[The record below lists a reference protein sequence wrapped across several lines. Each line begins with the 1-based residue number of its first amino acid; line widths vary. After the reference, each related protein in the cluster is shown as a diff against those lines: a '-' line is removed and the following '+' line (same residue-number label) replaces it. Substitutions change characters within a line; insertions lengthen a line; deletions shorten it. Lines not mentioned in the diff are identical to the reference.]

1 MSYIQDDEQMI
12 KSCIKYID
20 EDKIV
25 DFLNNIDFEFDDSD
39 VDNYILQTSNSKL
52 IELCV
57 DSYIQ
62 DNNFNDLLDMVNELV
77 EDNTISNTTIT
88 IVKNNLLRQEKPDII
103 YQILNSN
110 LVTWRYNECNPFTS
124 GYIDFKDNNVSD
136 ESILNQEEVYVLFS
150 IYAKHE
156 YWICGPANEYVKDKD
171 SLAAYLEEADT
182 VLHRYGYYNTQELI
196 EWWKEDLQDYFDGN
210 IPDKIDAYTLA
221 DLYIKRGIYR

>member
-25 DFLNNIDFEFDDSD
+25 DFLNSIEFEFDDSD

-52 IELCV
+52 IGLCI
-57 DSYIQ
+57 DSYLDEGYIE
-62 DNNFNDLLDMVNELV
+62 DLLDMV
-77 EDNTISNTTIT
+77 DNDVVSNTALTI
-88 IVKNNLLRQEKPDII
+88 IKNKLVKQENPDII

-182 VLHRYGYYNTQELI
+182 VLHRYGYYNTQKLI
-196 EWWKEDLQDYFDGN
+196 EWWEDDLQDYFDGN

-221 DLYIKRGIYR
+221 DLYIKRGIYSTY

>member
-25 DFLNNIDFEFDDSD
+25 DFLNSIEFEFDDSD

-52 IELCV
+52 IELCI
-57 DSYIQ
+57 DSYLDDGYIE
-62 DNNFNDLLDMVNELV
+62 DLLDMV
-77 EDNTISNTTIT
+77 DNDVVSNTALTVIKNKL
-88 IVKNNLLRQEKPDII
+88 VKQEDPDII

-110 LVTWRYNECNPFTS
+110 LVTWTDNPFTS
-124 GYIDFKDNNVSD
+124 GFFDGDYKNNVSD

-156 YWICGPANEYVKDKD
+156 NWLENYNVKWYVKDKE
-171 SLAAYLEEADT
+171 SLIEYLEETNHDFWSRGKCDIDYVIDT
-182 VLHRYGYYNTQELI
+182 AGEEFVE
-196 EWWKEDLQDYFDGN
+196 DYFDGDMPN
-210 IPDKIDAYTLA
+210 TVDTATFA
-221 DLYIKRGIYR
+221 DILIKCGIYH